1 MMMIALGTVA
11 RTVVPPE
18 TEGDHVLL
26 SLVRTTMPIEGRM
39 LLLIALISVIMSSLD
54 SLMNAGAVVFTQD
67 VVRPLARMSDQTS
80 LTCGRLATV
89 VIAVVAAAAATAVPE
104 IITGLYICYT
114 IWAPAILPAA
124 VLGLLLKKPRALAG
138 ILSMITG
145 ATTAVGL
152 QLIEHVWPDALA
164 VPAIL
169 LALVASL
176 AAYLLGHILVSFRER
191 S

>member
-1 MMMIALGTVA
+1 
-11 RTVVPPE
+11 
-18 TEGDHVLL
+18 
-26 SLVRTTMPIEGRM
+26 MPIEGRM